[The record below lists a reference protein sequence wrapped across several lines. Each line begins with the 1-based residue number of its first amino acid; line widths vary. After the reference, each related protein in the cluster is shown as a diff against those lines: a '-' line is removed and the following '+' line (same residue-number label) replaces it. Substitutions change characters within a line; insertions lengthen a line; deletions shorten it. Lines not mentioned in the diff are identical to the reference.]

1 MYFMNIKNWYNEL
14 LKVKSIMDS
23 LTNTP
28 AVIDGAT
35 RLLNSDSLKTY
46 SNAISGLSEKQALLA
61 LSSKYLTDEQKKQIL
76 TEAGII
82 GNSKKISAA
91 KASEILAST
100 ALSKKKKEELL
111 ADIGLVDAEGVSV
124 SMSKEA
130 IMAKLEESV
139 VYKGLIPSKQKEV
152 RTAIA
157 QTFATETE
165 TVSREGLV
173 AVMGQQ
179 LKMQLALIATNPI
192 TWILAG
198 VAALVIFTKAY
209 AKLTTSANEAN
220 EAVSNAIQTSQNN
233 LKSVREQKDNVDKLT
248 ESYEK
253 LSKGVNT
260 ATNENLTLSTDD
272 YKEYLDTCNQIADMY
287 PELVSGYDAQGN
299 AILSLKGNVQGLTDA
314 YKEAQQE
321 AYKTAFVGVTDE
333 DGKTTGGISDVEKQF
348 SYATNGYDPG
358 DHWWNRA
365 KLTTNRR
372 IEQLKELQDMSL
384 EEIKRSGYTYSE
396 ALKDSGININ
406 DLLTATENQLPEYK
420 VKINDFIQKLI
431 QTQEDAVSNAKSSI
445 EGYMKGVTDASG
457 NALAS
462 GYDKLTEKQQ
472 NLATSFLSSL
482 DESKLQEF
490 MDSGDFEGAAKKWVN
505 NIVSSISTMSAE
517 AKNAYDELQKS
528 IANPGDLTTE
538 GISNID
544 KYLYTLSDELGVT
557 KDKLKD
563 IFNLDDIFDTQT
575 SFDNLVKQYL
585 GEDTFNELS
594 NGAKKAANSIDK
606 LAESEMNHKASMI
619 TLNERYKKNLEEKS
633 KQEQYTTKVQAE
645 EEQKRQKELE
655 ESAKR
660 HANAIVVANE
670 RIKKNRQEAV
680 QKTAEGQ
687 KNQKL
692 QNDNIQNTKKQ
703 IDEIADSTK
712 TSHKEVASNI
722 QQVWDEADKS
732 ISKSTQNIIDRNQ
745 GAIDAAEAAGAMYS
759 DYQKKQQDEENKTLQ
774 DQINSAEAV
783 KAKKREIWDSYID
796 AQEKAQLS
804 NAKATQKQAENV
816 NKIKSKIKE
825 IGYAYIDA
833 QNEAN
838 QATVQASQAQAEMT
852 GEVIDKV
859 KSKFKELG
867 SAYIDSQQ
875 QSHAND
881 VNIAK
886 HQTENAQKLI
896 DNVEKA
902 KNKFKELGVAALE
915 SQNEAN
921 KYNAQATQQVAG
933 NISNTAE
940 KAKNKLLKVAQVA
953 GSGYANTSKSE
964 HANADLARKAG
975 SAVAGAAQSVWNSK
989 PVKYI
994 KDTVKDINDINA
1006 AVTKAKIETQKYQQ
1020 VNESVS
1026 KVAAS
1031 GINNIISSTE
1041 KMSDARKREKEEQQK
1056 SEEASKRRAE
1066 AETTIN
1072 NRLKKQNEERAK
1084 QEEAQQQRA
1093 NDMATVNAR
1102 VKTNLAEQSQKQAE
1116 EQQKQAE
1123 KNARWEKDYQIEA
1136 ELAAKKREKNV
1147 TSEEEAQKKLS
1158 SEYRNMTLSQKKMFL
1173 EANNG
1178 SNGLVETYEKY
1189 NKLLENNALNSLP
1202 FEIDDITTHI
1212 TNLNTALSESASA
1225 TGLTSE
1231 SIKNLTSMF
1240 SGLEGYNAST
1250 LFENTANGVKLNRK
1264 ELEKLN
1270 QAYVDDKTKDAK
1282 DNLSLLTDKYN
1293 ELTQEINNCSDTSKL
1308 ANLYSQRDAVM
1319 DQINDVQQLISQYDG
1334 LTSAFNEWQNAQNE
1348 TSPGANY
1355 DSMYSY
1361 IDTANKLAKDG
1372 KWGNPALKKYIELI
1386 SGKDLSNATA
1396 IEMKQAW
1403 ESLGG
1408 TIGNTGH
1415 NLMEFLSEDKTGVE
1429 KFVDTL
1435 KKLDKGYVQVGED
1448 GQNIINIDNMD
1459 DLAQKMG
1466 TDVSYVQ
1473 VLLDKLSEYGWDIH
1487 VNSSDLELLTTNAE
1501 KAEETLHDLGFEH
1514 VFNFSATTSDD
1525 LTKEIDEAY
1534 KIFNDDRFKNEN
1546 GEFDINIKGAS
1557 EAQQVLVTLLSQK
1570 EALSEPLIMDIN
1582 LDKLSGTN
1590 KQVIDNLQV
1599 IQSTIDGYQI
1609 QLGANMDTS
1618 EMEKKVGDSLDL
1630 IDKIPKD
1637 IQDKLG
1643 LSDQKVKNAAILL
1656 KKNIADGV
1664 TLDDTAV
1671 KTIEQALDS
1680 INPEILA
1687 ALGINMDEVQKD
1699 ANETAQAF
1707 EDALTSVLSRLTIT
1721 VGENGDISFHIEP
1734 VEVPI
1739 DADTTDAEDKINSL
1753 ELTGDQRSSNP
1764 FIMKYNGDASGA
1776 ESVANSVEAKA
1787 NAVTQNPYLTTFN
1800 GNNEGVVATV
1810 KETKDEIKTVT
1821 TPDWTAYVNTV
1832 ANDNPVVL
1840 LINKLSSWFTKIKNG
1855 LFSATVSTSTS
1866 GSTPSTGSKTP
1877 TSKNK
1882 KGVAKSGYDEVHYAN
1897 GTFHGFAGGT
1907 FLRGYSN
1914 GTSVALPRDEY
1925 ALINEVGEEGI
1936 LRNGVL
1942 HTVPGGA
1949 HIEHLRK
1956 NDIIFNTKQM
1966 EELRKTGYVQSGG
1979 GHGKMVG
1986 GYASGTLNG
1995 IHGYV
2000 VGTENNGST
2009 VEYNVSGSGNIV
2021 GSTVQYKGA
2030 DTTKDSSKSKSSNK
2044 SSSKSSPGSNS
2055 PSSSTDSSSDAEKT
2069 KETLDWIETKIS
2081 RVERVIK
2088 NLGKT
2093 VDATYKSWSERNQAL
2108 YQEYSAV
2115 NGEIVDQQNAYE
2127 RYLQE
2132 ANNVGLDAGYAQLVR
2147 DGKIDIETITD
2158 DDLKQKIEDYK
2169 NWYEKALDCSDAIL
2183 DLKDNLYDLLQTNFD
2198 SITKQFEDQLDVISH
2213 SVNMVEGYID
2223 LAETR
2228 GYLASTDYYDSLINL
2243 ERQNIGTLQ
2252 NEYNSLAT
2260 TLNNMVN
2267 AGQIEKYSEA
2277 WYDLYGQICDV
2288 EESWQDATKALSEY
2302 ESKMRELK
2310 WSYFEKEQDYIT
2322 NFTDEMSWLND
2333 LLEKQGKLIDDN
2345 GNMTNRGT
2353 ASMGLHAVGYN
2364 TYMSQAD
2371 DYAKEIQKINEELAK
2386 DPFNTIL
2393 IDKRQEYLKAQRDSI
2408 DAAYDEI
2415 DAAKSLM
2422 KDKYDAEL
2430 DAIDK
2435 LIEKRKDAMSTERD
2449 LYNYQKSISEKVN
2462 SLSSLEKQRKAYE
2475 KDNSEEGMAKRQQ
2488 LDKSIKD
2495 AKTDLQE
2502 TEWDQ
2507 QISDVEQMMDNM
2519 RDDYEQMLND
2529 RLDNLEF
2536 IMNEM
2541 LSSANENSESIKT
2554 TLTEATASVGTTLSD
2569 TMANI
2574 WNSNSGLNGIVTGYS
2589 NTFSTALTTT
2599 NAALASIETMIKF
2612 MVQEAQRKAA
2622 EDAAM
2627 QQQMAQATQAQQPT
2641 VPQATQNQTT
2651 TAPQQV
2657 QNTGLDTGFF
2667 IYKQNSYPVSKLNV
2681 NSSIIDRLRWKNFD
2695 ESFSARSSYY
2705 AAMNNGDEY
2714 TGSAS
2719 QNVKMLNW
2727 MKQNGFS
2734 TGGEITDL
2742 IGHTKDDGWAL
2753 VGKKETIIDQQAT
2766 QNLKDAIQMLN
2777 PLQNFINSMTTATV
2791 PNVPSTMSQNFENHI
2806 DVQMN
2811 FPNAKNY
2818 EEIKNALLVDNNFEK
2833 TMTQAILGGAMG
2845 QNSLKKRSMIK

>member
-1 MYFMNIKNWYNEL
+1 MYNIKDIIDSVGGDLTGNFDAKRQLYNT
-14 LKVKSIMDS
+14 LK
-23 LTNTP
+23 
-28 AVIDGAT
+28 
-35 RLLNSDSLKTY
+35 
-46 SNAISGLSEKQALLA
+46 GLSEEQVKATLTSGQFDKQTAKVLLRLKGYNKETIKA
-61 LSSKYLTDEQKKQIL
+61 MLTTGKF
-76 TEAGII
+76 
-82 GNSKKISAA
+82 
-91 KASEILAST
+91 
-100 ALSKKKKEELL
+100 
-111 ADIGLVDAEGVSV
+111 AD
-124 SMSKEA
+124 
-130 IMAKLEESV
+130 
-139 VYKGLIPSKQKEV
+139 
-152 RTAIA
+152 
-157 QTFATETE
+157 
-165 TVSREGLV
+165 TVSNGVTPLENLGKAAGEFGKQLLSGFKQLGLF
-173 AVMGQQ
+173 
-179 LKMQLALIATNPI
+179 LATNPI
-192 TWILAG
+192 GWIID
-198 VAALVIFTKAY
+198 AAAATALLVVLYKKFNI
-209 AKLTTSANEAN
+209 SAEEDNK
-220 EAVSNAIQTSQNN
+220 N
-233 LKSVREQKDNVDKLT
+233 LKNAFDESKSQIKSAKEQKDTVDQLAD
-248 ESYEK
+248 SYEK

-260 ATNENLTLSTDD
+260 ATNENISLSTDS
-272 YKEYLDTCNQIADMY
+272 YKEYLDVCNQIADIY
-287 PELVSGYDAQGN
+287 PDLVIGYDAQGN
-299 AILSLKGNVQGLTDA
+299 AILSLKGNVDGLLES
-314 YKEAQQE
+314 YKKVQQE
-321 AYKTAFVGVTDE
+321 AYATAYIGVKDE
-333 DGKTTGGISDVEKQF
+333 DGKRTGTAKDRLAAYNAITDPNGNHSKRIQNATKNSGNVSYTPELLISEYKKMINMSDEELKAYITSTDSGASMVAKQF
-348 SYATNGYDPG
+348 VNTIADGTKESFDEVRKISQENLNSLLGDNKEVLKNEAT
-358 DHWWNRA
+358 
-365 KLTTNRR
+365 
-372 IEQLKELQDMSL
+372 
-384 EEIKRSGYTYSE
+384 
-396 ALKDSGININ
+396 AL
-406 DLLTATENQLPEYK
+406 
-420 VKINDFIQKLI
+420 
-431 QTQEDAVSNAKSSI
+431 

-472 NLATSFLSSL
+472 NLATSLLSTIDVDTL
-482 DESKLQEF
+482 EGFKK
-490 MDSGDFEGAAKKWVN
+490 SGDFAKAEQKWVDN
-505 NIVSSISTMSAE
+505 LVSSVSNMSAT
-517 AKNAYDELQKS
+517 AKNAYDKLQDS
-528 IANPGDLTTE
+528 IANPDDLTSA
-538 GISNID
+538 GIENID
-544 KYLYTLSDELGVT
+544 KYLDTLGSELNIS
-557 KDKLKD
+557 KDKLKE

-619 TLNERYKKNLEEKS
+619 TLNERYKKNLEEKA
-633 KQEQYTTKVQAE
+633 KQEQQEQYAAKVQAE
-645 EEQKRQKELE
+645 EDQKRQKQSE

-660 HANAIVVANE
+660 HANGIVVANE
-670 RIKKNRQEAV
+670 RIKKNRQEELKQQEPYPN
-680 QKTAEGQ
+680 QKVVNTGISNAIVSSEQ
-687 KNQKL
+687 QKL
-692 QNDNIQNTKKQ
+692 QREQQKFIEEQKKRAEDLNTVNERIKKNRVEDAKQ
-703 IDEIADSTK
+703 QLEQEQKIEKAQENRAVMEDVINARLSKNRHEELAQQLQKEQELSKAKENRAALEETINARLKKNLEDQKKPFEIKYLNLDDE
-712 TSHKEVASNI
+712 
-722 QQVWDEADKS
+722 Q
-732 ISKSTQNIIDRNQ
+732 
-745 GAIDAAEAAGAMYS
+745 
-759 DYQKKQQDEENKTLQ
+759 YQKK
-774 DQINSAEAV
+774 
-783 KAKKREIWDSYID
+783 Y
-796 AQEKAQLS
+796 
-804 NAKATQKQAENV
+804 
-816 NKIKSKIKE
+816 
-825 IGYAYIDA
+825 
-833 QNEAN
+833 
-838 QATVQASQAQAEMT
+838 
-852 GEVIDKV
+852 
-859 KSKFKELG
+859 
-867 SAYIDSQQ
+867 
-875 QSHAND
+875 
-881 VNIAK
+881 
-886 HQTENAQKLI
+886 
-896 DNVEKA
+896 
-902 KNKFKELGVAALE
+902 
-915 SQNEAN
+915 
-921 KYNAQATQQVAG
+921 
-933 NISNTAE
+933 
-940 KAKNKLLKVAQVA
+940 
-953 GSGYANTSKSE
+953 
-964 HANADLARKAG
+964 
-975 SAVAGAAQSVWNSK
+975 
-989 PVKYI
+989 
-994 KDTVKDINDINA
+994 
-1006 AVTKAKIETQKYQQ
+1006 
-1020 VNESVS
+1020 
-1026 KVAAS
+1026 
-1031 GINNIISSTE
+1031 
-1041 KMSDARKREKEEQQK
+1041 
-1056 SEEASKRRAE
+1056 EEASQRRAK

-1102 VKTNLAEQSQKQAE
+1102 VKTNLAEQEQKQAE

-1158 SEYRNMTLSQKKMFL
+1158 SEYQNMTLSQKKMFL

-1250 LFENTANGVKLNRK
+1250 LFENTANGVKLNRE

-1270 QAYVDDKTKDAK
+1270 QAYADDKTKDAK

-1386 SGKDLSNATA
+1386 SGKDLSKATA

-1408 TIGNTGH
+1408 TIGDTGH

-1514 VFNFSATTSDD
+1514 VFNFSATGDD

-1687 ALGINMDEVQKD
+1687 SLGIDMGSVQKD
-1699 ANETAQAF
+1699 VDETAQAF
-1707 EDALTSVLSRLTIT
+1707 ETALTNVLSRLSITIDGKKIDFH
-1721 VGENGDISFHIEP
+1721 VGMDTSEADEKFNELEEKKQLYGSGWKAVAGLDDKKLNETLEKDKTNLIGLTSISYEAYLRANNSALSNTISNSTSLLNDFNGKTAIAYIR
-1734 VEVPI
+1734 VQMANKVP
-1739 DADTTDAEDKINSL
+1739 ASTSALFNGL
-1753 ELTGDQRSSNP
+1753 GLTGNQQ
-1764 FIMKYNGDASGA
+1764 I
-1776 ESVANSVEAKA
+1776 
-1787 NAVTQNPYLTTFN
+1787 
-1800 GNNEGVVATV
+1800 
-1810 KETKDEIKTVT
+1810 
-1821 TPDWTAYVNTV
+1821 
-1832 ANDNPVVL
+1832 
-1840 LINKLSSWFTKIKNG
+1840 
-1855 LFSATVSTSTS
+1855 
-1866 GSTPSTGSKTP
+1866 
-1877 TSKNK
+1877 
-1882 KGVAKSGYDEVHYAN
+1882 N

-1925 ALINEVGEEGI
+1925 ALINEIGEEGI

-1956 NDIIFNTKQM
+1956 NDIIFNAKQM

-1995 IHGYV
+1995 MHGYV

-2044 SSSKSSPGSNS
+2044 SSSKKQSSGSN
-2055 PSSSTDSSSDAEKT
+2055 PTPSSTDSSSDAEKT

-2169 NWYEKALDCSDAIL
+2169 NWYEKALSCSDAIL

-2260 TLNNMVN
+2260 TLSNMVN

-2288 EESWQDATKALSEY
+2288 EESFQDATKALSEY

-2333 LLEKQGKLIDDN
+2333 LLEKQGKLVDDN

-2519 RDDYEQMLND
+2519 RDDYEDFLNQKLDDINFILNTMLD
-2529 RLDNLEF
+2529 
-2536 IMNEM
+2536 
-2541 LSSANENSESIKT
+2541 SANQNSESIKT
-2554 TLTEATASVGTTLSD
+2554 TLTDATASVGTTLSE

-2574 WNSNSGLNGIVTGYS
+2574 WNPNSGLNGIVTGYS

-2599 NAALASIETMIKF
+2599 NAALTSIKAMIKS
-2612 MVQEAQRKAA
+2612 MVQEAQRKTA
-2622 EDAAM
+2622 EDTVM
-2627 QQQMAQATQAQQPT
+2627 QQQMAQSTQAQQPT
-2641 VPQATQNQTT
+2641 VPQTTQNQTT

-2681 NSSIIDRLRWKNFD
+2681 NSSIVDRLRWKNFD

-2705 AAMNNGDEY
+2705 AAMGNGDQY

-2719 QNVKMLNW
+2719 QNIKILNW

-2777 PLQNFINSMTTATV
+2777 PLQNFINSMTTANV
-2791 PNVPSTMSQNFENHI
+2791 PNVPSTMSQNFENYI

>member
-1 MYFMNIKNWYNEL
+1 M
-14 LKVKSIMDS
+14 
-23 LTNTP
+23 
-28 AVIDGAT
+28 
-35 RLLNSDSLKTY
+35 
-46 SNAISGLSEKQALLA
+46 
-61 LSSKYLTDEQKKQIL
+61 
-76 TEAGII
+76 
-82 GNSKKISAA
+82 
-91 KASEILAST
+91 
-100 ALSKKKKEELL
+100 
-111 ADIGLVDAEGVSV
+111 
-124 SMSKEA
+124 
-130 IMAKLEESV
+130 
-139 VYKGLIPSKQKEV
+139 
-152 RTAIA
+152 
-157 QTFATETE
+157 
-165 TVSREGLV
+165 
-173 AVMGQQ
+173 
-179 LKMQLALIATNPI
+179 
-192 TWILAG
+192 
-198 VAALVIFTKAY
+198 
-209 AKLTTSANEAN
+209 
-220 EAVSNAIQTSQNN
+220 
-233 LKSVREQKDNVDKLT
+233 
-248 ESYEK
+248 
-253 LSKGVNT
+253 
-260 ATNENLTLSTDD
+260 
-272 YKEYLDTCNQIADMY
+272 
-287 PELVSGYDAQGN
+287 
-299 AILSLKGNVQGLTDA
+299 
-314 YKEAQQE
+314 
-321 AYKTAFVGVTDE
+321 
-333 DGKTTGGISDVEKQF
+333 
-348 SYATNGYDPG
+348 
-358 DHWWNRA
+358 
-365 KLTTNRR
+365 
-372 IEQLKELQDMSL
+372 
-384 EEIKRSGYTYSE
+384 
-396 ALKDSGININ
+396 
-406 DLLTATENQLPEYK
+406 
-420 VKINDFIQKLI
+420 
-431 QTQEDAVSNAKSSI
+431 
-445 EGYMKGVTDASG
+445 
-457 NALAS
+457 
-462 GYDKLTEKQQ
+462 
-472 NLATSFLSSL
+472 
-482 DESKLQEF
+482 
-490 MDSGDFEGAAKKWVN
+490 
-505 NIVSSISTMSAE
+505 
-517 AKNAYDELQKS
+517 
-528 IANPGDLTTE
+528 
-538 GISNID
+538 
-544 KYLYTLSDELGVT
+544 
-557 KDKLKD
+557 
-563 IFNLDDIFDTQT
+563 NLDD
-575 SFDNLVKQYL
+575 
-585 GEDTFNELS
+585 
-594 NGAKKAANSIDK
+594 
-606 LAESEMNHKASMI
+606 
-619 TLNERYKKNLEEKS
+619 
-633 KQEQYTTKVQAE
+633 EQ
-645 EEQKRQKELE
+645 
-655 ESAKR
+655 
-660 HANAIVVANE
+660 
-670 RIKKNRQEAV
+670 
-680 QKTAEGQ
+680 
-687 KNQKL
+687 
-692 QNDNIQNTKKQ
+692 
-703 IDEIADSTK
+703 
-712 TSHKEVASNI
+712 
-722 QQVWDEADKS
+722 
-732 ISKSTQNIIDRNQ
+732 
-745 GAIDAAEAAGAMYS
+745 
-759 DYQKKQQDEENKTLQ
+759 YQKK
-774 DQINSAEAV
+774 
-783 KAKKREIWDSYID
+783 Y
-796 AQEKAQLS
+796 
-804 NAKATQKQAENV
+804 
-816 NKIKSKIKE
+816 
-825 IGYAYIDA
+825 
-833 QNEAN
+833 
-838 QATVQASQAQAEMT
+838 
-852 GEVIDKV
+852 
-859 KSKFKELG
+859 
-867 SAYIDSQQ
+867 
-875 QSHAND
+875 
-881 VNIAK
+881 
-886 HQTENAQKLI
+886 
-896 DNVEKA
+896 
-902 KNKFKELGVAALE
+902 
-915 SQNEAN
+915 
-921 KYNAQATQQVAG
+921 
-933 NISNTAE
+933 
-940 KAKNKLLKVAQVA
+940 
-953 GSGYANTSKSE
+953 
-964 HANADLARKAG
+964 
-975 SAVAGAAQSVWNSK
+975 
-989 PVKYI
+989 
-994 KDTVKDINDINA
+994 
-1006 AVTKAKIETQKYQQ
+1006 
-1020 VNESVS
+1020 
-1026 KVAAS
+1026 
-1031 GINNIISSTE
+1031 
-1041 KMSDARKREKEEQQK
+1041 
-1056 SEEASKRRAE
+1056 EEASQRRAK

-1102 VKTNLAEQSQKQAE
+1102 VKTNLAEQEQKQAE

-1158 SEYRNMTLSQKKMFL
+1158 SEYQNMTLSQKKMFL

-1250 LFENTANGVKLNRK
+1250 LFENTANGVKLNRE

-1270 QAYVDDKTKDAK
+1270 QAYADDKTKDAK

-1386 SGKDLSNATA
+1386 SGKDLSKATA

-1408 TIGNTGH
+1408 TIGDTGH

-1514 VFNFSATTSDD
+1514 VFNFSATGDD

-1687 ALGINMDEVQKD
+1687 SLGIDMGSVQKD
-1699 ANETAQAF
+1699 VDETAQAF
-1707 EDALTSVLSRLTIT
+1707 ETALTNVLSRLSITIDGKKIDFH
-1721 VGENGDISFHIEP
+1721 VGMDTSEADEKFNELEEKKQLYGSGWKAVAGLDDKKLNETLEKDKTNLIGLTSISYEAYLRANNSALSNTISNSTSLLNDFNGKTAIAYIR
-1734 VEVPI
+1734 VQMANKVP
-1739 DADTTDAEDKINSL
+1739 ASTSALFNGL
-1753 ELTGDQRSSNP
+1753 GLTGNQQ
-1764 FIMKYNGDASGA
+1764 I
-1776 ESVANSVEAKA
+1776 
-1787 NAVTQNPYLTTFN
+1787 
-1800 GNNEGVVATV
+1800 
-1810 KETKDEIKTVT
+1810 
-1821 TPDWTAYVNTV
+1821 
-1832 ANDNPVVL
+1832 
-1840 LINKLSSWFTKIKNG
+1840 
-1855 LFSATVSTSTS
+1855 
-1866 GSTPSTGSKTP
+1866 
-1877 TSKNK
+1877 
-1882 KGVAKSGYDEVHYAN
+1882 N

-1925 ALINEVGEEGI
+1925 ALINEIGEEGI

-1956 NDIIFNTKQM
+1956 NDIIFNAKQM

-1995 IHGYV
+1995 MHGYV

-2044 SSSKSSPGSNS
+2044 SSSKKQSSGSN
-2055 PSSSTDSSSDAEKT
+2055 PTPSSTDSSSDAEKT

-2169 NWYEKALDCSDAIL
+2169 NWYEKALSCSDAIL

-2260 TLNNMVN
+2260 TLSNMVN

-2288 EESWQDATKALSEY
+2288 EESFQDATKALSEY

-2333 LLEKQGKLIDDN
+2333 LLEKQGKLVDDN

-2519 RDDYEQMLND
+2519 RDDYEDFLNQKLDDINFILNTMLD
-2529 RLDNLEF
+2529 
-2536 IMNEM
+2536 
-2541 LSSANENSESIKT
+2541 SANQNSESIKT
-2554 TLTEATASVGTTLSD
+2554 TLTDATASVGTTLSE

-2574 WNSNSGLNGIVTGYS
+2574 WNPNSGLNGIVTGYS

-2599 NAALASIETMIKF
+2599 NAALTSIKAMIKS
-2612 MVQEAQRKAA
+2612 MVQEAQRKTA
-2622 EDAAM
+2622 EDTVM
-2627 QQQMAQATQAQQPT
+2627 QQQMAQSTQAQQPT
-2641 VPQATQNQTT
+2641 VPQTTQNQTT

-2681 NSSIIDRLRWKNFD
+2681 NSSIVDRLRWKNFD

-2705 AAMNNGDEY
+2705 AAMGNGDQY

-2719 QNVKMLNW
+2719 QNIKILNW

-2777 PLQNFINSMTTATV
+2777 PLQNFINSMTTANV
-2791 PNVPSTMSQNFENHI
+2791 PNVPSTMSQNFENYI

>member
-260 ATNENLTLSTDD
+260 ATNDNLTLSTDD

-333 DGKTTGGISDVEKQF
+333 DGKTTGGISDVEKQI

-358 DHWWNRA
+358 DNWWDRA

-406 DLLTATENQLPEYK
+406 DLLTATEDQLPEYK
-420 VKINDFIQKLI
+420 AKINDFIQKLI

-457 NALAS
+457 NALES

-472 NLATSFLSSL
+472 NLATSLLSSL

-490 MDSGDFEGAAKKWVN
+490 MDSGDFEGEAKKWVN

-517 AKNAYDELQKS
+517 AKNAYDELQDS

-544 KYLYTLSDELGVT
+544 KYLNTLSDELGVT

-594 NGAKKAANSIDK
+594 NGVKKAANSIDK

-670 RIKKNRQEAV
+670 RIKKNRQEELKQQEPYPNKKVVNTGIGNAIV
-680 QKTAEGQ
+680 SGEQ
-687 KNQKL
+687 QKL
-692 QNDNIQNTKKQ
+692 QR
-703 IDEIADSTK
+703 E
-712 TSHKEVASNI
+712 
-722 QQVWDEADKS
+722 QQQFIE
-732 ISKSTQNIIDRNQ
+732 
-745 GAIDAAEAAGAMYS
+745 E
-759 DYQKKQQDEENKTLQ
+759 QKKRAEDLNTVNERIKKNRAEDAKQQLEQEQKIKKAQENRAVMEDVINARLSKNRHEELAQQLQ
-774 DQINSAEAV
+774 KEQELS
-783 KAKKREIWDSYID
+783 KAK
-796 AQEKAQLS
+796 
-804 NAKATQKQAENV
+804 ENR
-816 NKIKSKIKE
+816 
-825 IGYAYIDA
+825 
-833 QNEAN
+833 
-838 QATVQASQAQAEMT
+838 
-852 GEVIDKV
+852 
-859 KSKFKELG
+859 
-867 SAYIDSQQ
+867 
-875 QSHAND
+875 
-881 VNIAK
+881 
-886 HQTENAQKLI
+886 
-896 DNVEKA
+896 
-902 KNKFKELGVAALE
+902 AALE
-915 SQNEAN
+915 E
-921 KYNAQATQQVAG
+921 T
-933 NISNTAE
+933 
-940 KAKNKLLKVAQVA
+940 
-953 GSGYANTSKSE
+953 
-964 HANADLARKAG
+964 
-975 SAVAGAAQSVWNSK
+975 
-989 PVKYI
+989 
-994 KDTVKDINDINA
+994 INA
-1006 AVTKAKIETQKYQQ
+1006 RLKKNLEDQKKPFEIKYLNLDAEQYQ
-1020 VNESVS
+1020 
-1026 KVAAS
+1026 K
-1031 GINNIISSTE
+1031 
-1041 KMSDARKREKEEQQK
+1041 K
-1056 SEEASKRRAE
+1056 SEEASQRRAK

-1123 KNARWEKDYQIEA
+1123 KNARWEKDHQIEA

-1158 SEYRNMTLSQKKMFL
+1158 SEYQNMTLSQKKMFL

-1250 LFENTANGVKLNRK
+1250 LFENTANGVKLNRE

-1270 QAYVDDKTKDAK
+1270 QAYADDKTKDAK

-1386 SGKDLSNATA
+1386 SGKDLSNATT

-1435 KKLDKGYVQVGED
+1435 KKLDKGYIQVGED

-1609 QLGANMDTS
+1609 QLGANIDTS

-1680 INPEILA
+1680 ISPEILA
-1687 ALGINMDEVQKD
+1687 SLGIDMGSVQKD
-1699 ANETAQAF
+1699 ADETAQAF
-1707 EDALTSVLSRLTIT
+1707 ETALTNVLSRLSITID
-1721 VGENGDISFHIEP
+1721 GKKIDFHIGMDTSEADKKFNELEEKKQLYGSGWEA
-1734 VEVPI
+1734 VAGLDDKKLNETLEKDKTNLIGLTSISYEAYLRANNSALSNTISNSTSLLNDFNGKTATAYIRVQMANKVP
-1739 DADTTDAEDKINSL
+1739 ASPSALFNGL
-1753 ELTGDQRSSNP
+1753 GLTGNQQ
-1764 FIMKYNGDASGA
+1764 I
-1776 ESVANSVEAKA
+1776 
-1787 NAVTQNPYLTTFN
+1787 
-1800 GNNEGVVATV
+1800 
-1810 KETKDEIKTVT
+1810 
-1821 TPDWTAYVNTV
+1821 
-1832 ANDNPVVL
+1832 
-1840 LINKLSSWFTKIKNG
+1840 
-1855 LFSATVSTSTS
+1855 
-1866 GSTPSTGSKTP
+1866 
-1877 TSKNK
+1877 
-1882 KGVAKSGYDEVHYAN
+1882 N

-2030 DTTKDSSKSKSSNK
+2030 DTTKDSSKSSNK

-2081 RVERVIK
+2081 RVERLIK

-2093 VDATYKSWSERNQAL
+2093 VAATYKSWSERNQAL

-2169 NWYEKALDCSDAIL
+2169 NWYEKALNCSDAIL

-2288 EESWQDATKALSEY
+2288 EESLQDATKALSEY

-2371 DYAKEIQKINEELAK
+2371 DYAKEIQKINEELSK

-2435 LIEKRKDAMSTERD
+2435 LIEKRKNAMSTERD

-2475 KDNSEEGMAKRQQ
+2475 NDNSEEGMAKRQQ

-2599 NAALASIETMIKF
+2599 NAALASIETMIKS

-2641 VPQATQNQTT
+2641 VPQTTQNQTT

>member
-1 MYFMNIKNWYNEL
+1 MDVTSTISNVLQDTEGQGRILVLQELKKATKNYSTEAVKRALVESSLNE
-14 LKVKSIMDS
+14 
-23 LTNTP
+23 
-28 AVIDGAT
+28 
-35 RLLNSDSLKTY
+35 
-46 SNAISGLSEKQALLA
+46 
-61 LSSKYLTDEQKKQIL
+61 EQIKQIL
-76 TEAGII
+76 SG
-82 GNSKKISAA
+82 
-91 KASEILAST
+91 
-100 ALSKKKKEELL
+100 
-111 ADIGLVDAEGVSV
+111 
-124 SMSKEA
+124 
-130 IMAKLEESV
+130 
-139 VYKGLIPSKQKEV
+139 KGLKGQLLETTTAEV
-152 RTAIA
+152 IAAQSTKNLAKSEGTA
-157 QTFATETE
+157 
-165 TVSREGLV
+165 TVFTKGLKN
-173 AVMGQQ
+173 ALRGLGTT
-179 LKMQLALIATNPI
+179 LKSVFVFLATNPI
-192 TWILAG
+192 GWIIDG
-198 VAALVIFTKAY
+198 VAALVVFTKLY
-209 AKLTTSANEAN
+209 SKFTTSANEAN
-220 EAVSNAIQTSQNN
+220 EAVSESLETSQNN
-233 LKSVREQKDNVDKLT
+233 VKTIREQKDNVDKLT

-321 AYKTAFVGVTDE
+321 AYKTAFVGVTD
-333 DGKTTGGISDVEKQF
+333 DKGKTTGGISDVEKQF

-358 DHWWNRA
+358 DNWWNRA

-406 DLLTATENQLPEYK
+406 DLLTATEDQLPEYK
-420 VKINDFIQKLI
+420 AKINDFIQKLI

-472 NLATSFLSSL
+472 NLVTTLLSSL
-482 DESKLQEF
+482 DLDTLQAFE
-490 MDSGDFEGAAKKWVN
+490 DSGDFEEAAKKWSDSL
-505 NIVSSISTMSAE
+505 VSSVSNMSAE
-517 AKNAYDELQKS
+517 AKNAYNELQKS
-528 IANPGDLTTE
+528 ISDPDNLTSTA
-538 GISNID
+538 ISQID
-544 KYLYTLSDELGVT
+544 GYLNTLSQELNIS
-557 KDKLKD
+557 KSKLKE
-563 IFNLDDIFDTQT
+563 IFNLDDIFDTEK
-575 SFDNLVKQYL
+575 SFNNVVEKFIGTDELNKLSDN
-585 GEDTFNELS
+585 
-594 NGAKKAANSIDK
+594 AKKAADSVSDYGKSAKEATDSTSGLTENASVLSDAFDTTNIDK
-606 LAESEMNHKASMI
+606 TKDALDSLSTVKFMTPEDAKKSSKQLDNLGNSA
-619 TLNERYKKNLEEKS
+619 KKNSEKIVAS
-633 KQEQYTTKVQAE
+633 AD
-645 EEQKRQKELE
+645 
-655 ESAKR
+655 ES
-660 HANAIVVANE
+660 
-670 RIKKNRQEAV
+670 
-680 QKTAEGQ
+680 GQ
-687 KNQKL
+687 KIQK
-692 QNDNIQNTKKQ
+692 NTEEVVGKV
-703 IDEIADSTK
+703 D
-712 TSHKEVASNI
+712 TSHKQVASNI
-722 QQVWDEADKS
+722 QKVYDEADKS
-732 ISKSTQNIIDRNQ
+732 VAQSMDNIKNRNQ
-745 GAIDAAEAAGAMYS
+745 GVVDSIVNSDDIKHTKALMNDLKESVKEYDKTMSETVQTPNGKNLLDIDKDYKNSQDKVNPWKQFGQEYLKAQQEAHKYDAVITQAEMDNMDKLG
-759 DYQKKQQDEENKTLQ
+759 Q
-774 DQINSAEAV
+774 
-783 KAKKREIWDSYID
+783 KAKSVWDSYID
-796 AQEKAQLS
+796 TQKEAHKYDAQVTQAQIDNANIVGDKLKSAWGKYIELQQESHKNDAVTTQAEIDNVKAFGEKIKSEASSMKDTLQNDFDGSYISSVKDNFKKAGEAFNNNASVKYVKDTVKDLLDANATIQKANDKAKEMAIANQSAGKLASTGINQVISAQEHLENTKKKNTDAEKQRQV
-804 NAKATQKQAENV
+804 AQKQASEAQKQINETLV
-816 NKIKSKIKE
+816 R
-825 IGYAYIDA
+825 

-838 QATVQASQAQAEMT
+838 Q
-852 GEVIDKV
+852 
-859 KSKFKELG
+859 KE
-867 SAYIDSQQ
+867 
-875 QSHAND
+875 
-881 VNIAK
+881 
-886 HQTENAQKLI
+886 
-896 DNVEKA
+896 
-902 KNKFKELGVAALE
+902 
-915 SQNEAN
+915 
-921 KYNAQATQQVAG
+921 
-933 NISNTAE
+933 AE
-940 KAKNKLLKVAQVA
+940 KA
-953 GSGYANTSKSE
+953 
-964 HANADLARKAG
+964 AR
-975 SAVAGAAQSVWNSK
+975 Q
-989 PVKYI
+989 
-994 KDTVKDINDINA
+994 
-1006 AVTKAKIETQKYQQ
+1006 ETQQ
-1020 VNESVS
+1020 S
-1026 KVAAS
+1026 KL
-1031 GINNIISSTE
+1031 
-1041 KMSDARKREKEEQQK
+1041 
-1056 SEEASKRRAE
+1056 SELNSQ
-1066 AETTIN
+1066 
-1072 NRLKKQNEERAK
+1072 KKQKRLAGEK
-1084 QEEAQQQRA
+1084 EAQQWLL
-1093 NDMATVNAR
+1093 NNYS
-1102 VKTNLAEQSQKQAE
+1102 K
-1116 EQQKQAE
+1116 
-1123 KNARWEKDYQIEA
+1123 
-1136 ELAAKKREKNV
+1136 
-1147 TSEEEAQKKLS
+1147 
-1158 SEYRNMTLSQKKMFL
+1158 MTLSQKKMFL
-1173 EANNG
+1173 EASEGANTALQAYNN
-1178 SNGLVETYEKY
+1178 Y
-1189 NKLLENNALNSLP
+1189 NKALENNALNTMS
-1202 FEIDDITTHI
+1202 IDISEVTEHI
-1212 TNLNTALSESASA
+1212 NNLNTALSESASA
-1225 TGLTSE
+1225 TGLTTD
-1231 SIKNLTSMF
+1231 SISNLKSMF
-1240 SGLEGYNAST
+1240 SGLDNYDEAT
-1250 LFENTANGVKLNRK
+1250 LFENTANGIKLNRE
-1264 ELEKLN
+1264 ELDKLN
-1270 QAYVDDKTKDAK
+1270 QSYYSQKTDAVK
-1282 DNLSLLTDKYN
+1282 EQLGLLKDKYN
-1293 ELTQEINNCSDTSKL
+1293 DLTSQINMCSDASQT
-1308 ANLYSQRDAVM
+1308 ANLYAQRDAVL
-1319 DQINDVQQLISQYDG
+1319 DQINDVQSLISQYDG

-1355 DSMYSY
+1355 DSIYSY
-1361 IDTANKLAKDG
+1361 IETANEMAADG
-1372 KWGNPALKKYIELI
+1372 KWGNPAFKKFIELM
-1386 SGKDLSNATA
+1386 SGQDLSGAT
-1396 IEMKQAW
+1396 ITEMKQAW
-1403 ESLGG
+1403 DGLANQIGSTGYRLGD
-1408 TIGNTGH
+1408 
-1415 NLMEFLSEDKTGVE
+1415 FLTEDGSGVD
-1429 KFVDTL
+1429 KFVAMLD
-1435 KKLDKGYVQVGED
+1435 KLDDKYVQVGAD
-1448 GQNIINIDNMD
+1448 GENIINIDDMD
-1459 DLAQKMG
+1459 DLARRMG
-1466 TDVSYVQ
+1466 TDVSFVQ
-1473 VLLDKLSEYGWDIH
+1473 VLLDKLSEYGYTINVD
-1487 VNSSDLELLTTNAE
+1487 SSDLDLATT
-1501 KAEETLHDLGFEH
+1501 KAEDANEH
-1514 VFNFSATTSDD
+1514 LKEIGATDYTFNFNAD
-1525 LTKEIDEAY
+1525 LDSIDKEIQKA
-1534 KIFNDDRFKNEN
+1534 KVLINDSRFKDAN
-1546 GEFDINIKGAS
+1546 GNFDINIDGAA
-1557 EAQQVLVTLLSQK
+1557 EAQQILVNLLAKK
-1570 EALSEPLIMDIN
+1570 EELTNHPIIMDI
-1582 LDKLSGTN
+1582 DSSKLEGINQT
-1590 KQVIDNLQV
+1590 VIDDLKNLQSYINEYNIKINPEV
-1599 IQSTIDGYQI
+1599 
-1609 QLGANMDTS
+1609 NMDTT
-1618 EMEKKVGDSLDL
+1618 EVKAQVGDALDA
-1630 IDKIPKD
+1630 IDKIPND

-1643 LSDQKVKNAAILL
+1643 LTNEKVQAATELL
-1656 KKNIADGV
+1656 KKNISNGLQLNPDA
-1664 TLDDTAV
+1664 LN
-1671 KTIEQALDS
+1671 TIQDALDS
-1680 INPEILA
+1680 IDPEILA
-1687 ALGINMDEVQKD
+1687 SLGINMGDVKKD
-1699 ANETAQAF
+1699 ADATAQAF
-1707 EDALTSVLSRLTIT
+1707 ESALTNVLDNLTIT
-1721 VGENGDISFHIEP
+1721 VNGKKIEFTVGADTSEADDAIEELEKKKPEFASGWEAFADVDNKDAIKKSDNATKALKDFANGDYTAF
-1734 VEVPI
+1734 
-1739 DADTTDAEDKINSL
+1739 TTVNNSDVSSKVQTANSL
-1753 ELTGDQRSSNP
+1753 LATFDGKTATAYLKVKSSVEQKVNAGIGMLTGAAHR
-1764 FIMKYNGDASGA
+1764 
-1776 ESVANSVEAKA
+1776 
-1787 NAVTQNPYLTTFN
+1787 
-1800 GNNEGVVATV
+1800 
-1810 KETKDEIKTVT
+1810 
-1821 TPDWTAYVNTV
+1821 
-1832 ANDNPVVL
+1832 
-1840 LINKLSSWFTKIKNG
+1840 
-1855 LFSATVSTSTS
+1855 
-1866 GSTPSTGSKTP
+1866 
-1877 TSKNK
+1877 
-1882 KGVAKSGYDEVHYAN
+1882 AN
-1897 GTFHGFAGGT
+1897 GTLHGFADGT
-1907 FLRGYSN
+1907 FLHGYKN
-1914 GTSVALPRDEY
+1914 GTDVTIPNNQT
-1925 ALINEVGEEGI
+1925 ALINEVDTEAV
-1936 LRNGVL
+1936 LRNGIL
-1942 HTVPGGA
+1942 TEVPGGA
-1949 HIEHLRK
+1949 QLIDLKKGDIVFNHLQLEQLKR
-1956 NDIIFNTKQM
+1956 N
-1966 EELRKTGYVQSGG
+1966 GYVTANG
-1979 GHGKMVG
+1979 GHGQLIG
-1986 GYASGTLNG
+1986 GFAYGTLNG
-1995 IHGYV
+1995 IAGY
-2000 VGTENNGST
+2000 
-2009 VEYNVSGSGNIV
+2009 
-2021 GSTVQYKGA
+2021 YKGKGKGKRVT
-2030 DTTKDSSKSKSSNK
+2030 DNSNPLGNGGSSSSSSKSSSGSKSKSSGSSGK
-2044 SSSKSSPGSNS
+2044 KSPSGSSSS
-2055 PSSSTDSSSDAEKT
+2055 SSSTDSSSDAEET
-2069 KETLDWIETKIS
+2069 KETLDWIETAIS
-2081 RVERVIK
+2081 RVERIIK

-2093 VDATYKSWSERNQAL
+2093 VSATYKSWSERNNALSNELSQVNSEISIQQQA
-2108 YQEYSAV
+2108 YNRYM
-2115 NGEIVDQQNAYE
+2115 QQ
-2127 RYLQE
+2127 
-2132 ANNVGLDAGYAQLVR
+2132 ANSVGLDAGYAQLVR

-2415 DAAKSLM
+2415 DAAKSLI

-2475 KDNSEEGMAKRQQ
+2475 NDNSEEGMAKRQQ

-2599 NAALASIETMIKF
+2599 NAALASIETMIKS

-2641 VPQATQNQTT
+2641 VPQTTQNQTT